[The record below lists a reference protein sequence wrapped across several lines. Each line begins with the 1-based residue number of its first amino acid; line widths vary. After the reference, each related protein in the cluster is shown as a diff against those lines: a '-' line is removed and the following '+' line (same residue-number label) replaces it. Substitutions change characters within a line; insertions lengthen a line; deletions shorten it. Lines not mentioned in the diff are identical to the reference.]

1 MKTIIILLLL
11 SVSSLAMA
19 EDYSNPL
26 STQDRLRIISEN
38 INYTPAQT
46 RYFIEQ
52 QRVND
57 ARRNQV
63 ELEQA
68 EANRNRMI
76 QYYKDRRDTERF
88 IGD

>member
-1 MKTIIILLLL
+1 
-11 SVSSLAMA
+11 MA
-19 EDYSNPL
+19 ENYANPL
-26 STQDRLRIISEN
+26 STQDRVRVIYEN
-38 INYTPAQT
+38 INYTTGQT
-46 RYFIEQ
+46 QDFINQ

-57 ARRNQV
+57 ARQNQV

>member
-1 MKTIIILLLL
+1 MKTLIILLLVF
-11 SVSSLAMA
+11 VSSLARA

-26 STQDRLRIISEN
+26 STQNRLRIISEN

-46 RYFIEQ
+46 QYSIDQ

-57 ARRNQV
+57 ARQNQV
-63 ELEQA
+63 AQEQT

>member
-1 MKTIIILLLL
+1 MKTLIILLLV

-19 EDYSNPL
+19 ENYGNPL
-26 STQDRLRIISEN
+26 SSQDRLRIISEN

-46 RYFIEQ
+46 QYFIDQ

-57 ARRNQV
+57 ARQNQV
-63 ELEQA
+63 AQEQA
-68 EANRNRMI
+68 EANRNRMRE
-76 QYYKDRRDTERF
+76 YYKNRRDTERF